1 MVSIEN
7 SMRTNTACQCDIGFV
22 GFFSS
27 EGFFALQSSCTV
39 RLLILRFTFW
49 SDTSKV
55 NSSGAGIF
63 QVLSLQGEA
72 KKEESVCFYFTII
85 PRSETNRTMNERRS
99 ISDDLW
105 KELPTCKPWS
115 GILQDTRNWFVIKL
129 QSTSRTLTTFGMD
142 NCHTQLESCY
152 LLGQE
157 RQPHAVV

>member
-1 MVSIEN
+1 VWHRFCWVFFLRGFLCIAKQLHSKIVDTMVHLLKWHVQGKEFWRRNFPGVKSARWGKTE
-7 SMRTNTACQCDIGFV
+7 
-22 GFFSS
+22 
-27 EGFFALQSSCTV
+27 EPV
-39 RLLILRFTFW
+39 R
-49 SDTSKV
+49 
-55 NSSGAGIF
+55 
-63 QVLSLQGEA
+63 
-72 KKEESVCFYFTII
+72 FYFTII
-85 PRSETNRTMNERRS
+85 PRSETNWTMNERRS